1 MDNEEPTQDVP
12 SQDDED
18 NSVWELSERATYARE
33 TAYLANA
40 MTSMRWCFDS
50 GATTMSTGDLDIFEC
65 IDKQSVTAQSTT
77 KAEYMAPSEAAK
89 QAVWVRHFLYAIGK
103 GSVYENAPTST
114 YGDNQRPR
122 TILSLVSRRSRW
134 PAEWPRCQRRTEP
147 STIQYNNILVW

>member
-1 MDNEEPTQDVP
+1 MQGLQSACVADEVIESMDNEEPTQDVP

-103 GSVYENAPTST
+103 GSVYENAPTPI
-114 YGDNQRPR
+114 YEDNQGPEQ
-122 TILSLVSRRSRW
+122 LCLW
-134 PAEWPRCQRRTEP
+134 
-147 STIQYNNILVW
+147 